1 MILAVTSSS
10 LPLLVA
16 IGTTIFASVTG
27 PLVVVLML
35 ARQQRRG
42 KELDWEREDE
52 RDAQQK
58 REAEERAQVAA
69 AQLLAANAEI
79 AARLA
84 ETNGQTQ
91 GRLDSLDAGVERV
104 HVLVNSRETAHLQR
118 ELVLLLEVTDLKRAA
133 GKEPNAETLQRV
145 AELRAEL
152 EDRKRQT
159 EIAERRGPE

>member
-91 GRLDSLDAGVERV
+91 DRLDSLDAGVERV

-152 EDRKRQT
+152 ADRKRQT